1 MPLQIRLRV
10 ATSAG
15 ACNTVPWDDKRM
27 AKRKRDYYIVLGLDR
42 GASEGDIKRA
52 FRELARKHHP
62 DVNPVDGGE
71 AFREINEAY
80 AVLSDKDAR
89 TRYDRWGHADDSG
102 TGFGAVVDAAQDM
115 IREVLRR
122 GRGNR
127 QKGRDLR
134 YTLEVTFEEAA
145 FGTSKTIQIPQGEGA
160 PARDFIVV
168 VPAGTKDG
176 VVRPHKGEGEPGK
189 GGAGPGDL
197 HVIVRVAEH
206 ARFRRDGEDVHS
218 DHTISFTQA
227 ALGAVLDLPTLDGDV
242 KMRIPEGTQPG
253 RVFRIRGRGIPQNS
267 GKSSPR
273 GDHLVHV
280 QVEVPTELSPRQ
292 RQLIEE
298 LARESGQQQGQL
310 PAGEQK
316 PKRLLDR
323 VRSLLDE

>member
-1 MPLQIRLRV
+1 
-10 ATSAG
+10 
-15 ACNTVPWDDKRM
+15 M
-27 AKRKRDYYIVLGLDR
+27 AKRKRDYYLVLGVER
-42 GASEGDIKRA
+42 GASDADVKRA

-89 TRYDRWGHADDSG
+89 ARYDRWGHADDNASG
-102 TGFGAVVDAAQDM
+102 LGAVVDAAQDM

-122 GRGNR
+122 GRGGR

-145 FGTSKTIQIPQGEGA
+145 FGASKTIQVPQGDGA
-160 PARDFIVV
+160 APRDMSVA

-176 VVRPHKGEGEPGK
+176 AVRHMKGEGEPGK
-189 GGAGPGDL
+189 GGGAPGDL
-197 HVIVRVAEH
+197 HVIIRIAEH
-206 ARFRRDGEDVHS
+206 KQWRREGEDVHS
-218 DHTISFTQA
+218 EYTISFTQA
-227 ALGAVLDLPTLDGDV
+227 ALGAILDLPTLDGDV

-253 RVFRIRGRGIPQNS
+253 RIFRIKGRGIPQAS
-267 GKSSPR
+267 GKNAPR
-273 GDHLVHV
+273 GDHLVHI
-280 QVEVPTELSPRQ
+280 QVEVPTELTPRQ

-298 LARESGQQQGQL
+298 LARESGQRELG
-310 PAGEQK
+310 PGPGDSR
-316 PKRLLDR
+316 PKGLLGR